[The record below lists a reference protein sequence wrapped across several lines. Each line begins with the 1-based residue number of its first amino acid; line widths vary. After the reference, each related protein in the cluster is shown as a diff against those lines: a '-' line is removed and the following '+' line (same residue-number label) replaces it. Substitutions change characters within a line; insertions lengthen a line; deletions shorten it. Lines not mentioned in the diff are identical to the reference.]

1 MNIKKIVDYDN
12 VQCYYISNPTKA
24 FKKRYPKKFILSLDS
39 MGKHVV
45 MNVDSLPSNLSYFP
59 PIGYIFTYS
68 NTVPKLI
75 MNSSISYEEC
85 GSTMPRCL
93 DSYFV
98 ASNTKNT
105 DEIDLIL
112 SCSCKNDIS
121 PPGFIENI
129 IIRSN
134 SNILI
139 EAKSKQV
146 RNRKYTAIKRNRN
159 PAKSIIK
166 DNPYISVLGT
176 PDEGK
181 DNEESVYHPPRVNTK
196 CIKYEVKPSALNLRN
211 NIMTLIVEY
220 LKQKNYTVEKWIHE
234 VITKFPVNNNGLPLR
249 FPDVLNDNNINEV
262 KLSYTNL
269 FIEYD
274 FRASDY
280 DHEMS
285 FIQSIEDGFE
295 NMESTVMI
303 LDSYNGILQRIIQEL
318 KSKGFP
324 WRTIN
329 KYTIEV
335 KIKYLRLIDV
345 EYEIT
350 DFI

>member
-1 MNIKKIVDYDN
+1 MNVKKIADRDN
-12 VQCYYISNPTKA
+12 VQCYKILNPTKA
-24 FKKRYPKKFILSLDS
+24 FKKRYPKHYILSLDM
-39 MGKHVV
+39 MGKHMI
-45 MNVDSLPSNLSYFP
+45 MNVDTLPSNLSYFP
-59 PIGYIFTYS
+59 PIGYIFTY
-68 NTVPKLI
+68 NGVIPK
-75 MNSSISYEEC
+75 SITKNEIAYEDV
-85 GSTMPRCL
+85 GSTIPRCL

-105 DEIDLIL
+105 DDIDLIL
-112 SCSCKNDIS
+112 SCTCKNAIS
-121 PPGFIENI
+121 PPGFVEDI
-129 IIRSN
+129 IIRTN
-134 SNILI
+134 SKLLMNT
-139 EAKSKQV
+139 ESKQSFKKRAV
-146 RNRKYTAIKRNRN
+146 IKRGKHDTVSRR
-159 PAKSIIK
+159 AR
-166 DNPYISVLGT
+166 
-176 PDEGK
+176 DETIFTRSPQK
-181 DNEESVYHPPRVNTK
+181 NTK
-196 CIKYEVKPSALNLRN
+196 KESYEPGHSALNLRN
-211 NIMTLIVEY
+211 NIMSLITEY

-249 FPDVLNDNNINEV
+249 FPDELNNDNINEV